1 MKAAIVSPPTSL
13 ATSKKLNLN
22 EDMKGSSGKRLL
34 FFIAG
39 LGALIG
45 ALVMWERDS
54 NTILLGLCAAIG
66 LIVLAWVQFGE
77 EFRKR

>member
-1 MKAAIVSPPTSL
+1 MKATITPTSL
-13 ATSKKLNLN
+13 ATRRKLNVN

-34 FFIAG
+34 FIIAG

-45 ALVMWERDS
+45 ALVLWERDS
-54 NTILLGLCAAIG
+54 NTMLLGLCAGIG
-66 LIVLAWVQFGE
+66 LILLAWVQFGE